1 VRSSAARPAE
11 PETERAAAVEEELRE
26 FSYIVSHDLAA
37 SFRHLAGFAHLL
49 LGELGDELT
58 SRQREHADQIRAASD
73 KCLLMME
80 QLLVFSRVQQKPL
93 EAVSQDA
100 APTMQLT
107 MLQLAMEVRAADAQ
121 ITVEPLGEVYADP
134 DLLAIAFH
142 HALDNAI
149 KFSQPGIRPRIA
161 IQNASDEAFWRVRIA
176 DNGLG
181 IAPEHRDRVFGMFQ
195 HLNGEEAY
203 LGVGAGL
210 AICRRIA
217 RRHGGE
223 ASFIDRAEG
232 ACFELALPHAAGQ
245 AQPHRH
251 KRG

>member
-1 VRSSAARPAE
+1 MRSNAQPLPTAGESV
-11 PETERAAAVEEELRE
+11 AAVATELQE

-37 SFRHLAGFAHLL
+37 SFRHLAGFSRLL

-58 SRQREHADQIRAASD
+58 SRQQEHADQIRAASD

-80 QLLVFSRVQQKPL
+80 QLLAFSRVQQKPL

-100 APTMQLT
+100 GPTVQLA
-107 MLQLAMEVRAADAQ
+107 MLQLAMEVRDAEAE

-134 DLLAIAFH
+134 TLLAIAFR

-149 KFSQPGIRPRIA
+149 KFSRPGVRPRIA
-161 IQNASDEAFWRVRIA
+161 IVPAHDAAFWRLRIS

-181 IAPEHRDRVFGMFQ
+181 IAPEHRERVFGMFQ
-195 HLNGEEAY
+195 HLNAEGVY

-223 ASFIDRAEG
+223 ARFVDCDEG
-232 ACFELALPHAAGQ
+232 ACFELALPRPRPLRPSA
-245 AQPHRH
+245 R

>member
-1 VRSSAARPAE
+1 MRPSARPTE
-11 PETERAAAVEEELRE
+11 PEPARTAAVEDELRE

-37 SFRHLAGFAHLL
+37 SFRHLAGFSRLL

-58 SRQREHADQIRAASD
+58 GRQREHADQIRAASD

-80 QLLVFSRVQQKPL
+80 QLLVFSRVQQNPF
-93 EAVSQDA
+93 EPARQDA
-100 APTMQLT
+100 TPTMQLV

-121 ITVEPLGEVYADP
+121 ITVEPLGEAYADP
-134 DLLAIAFH
+134 GLLAIAFC

-149 KFSQPGIRPRIA
+149 KFARPGVRPRIA
-161 IQNASDEAFWRVRIA
+161 IQNASDEAFWRVRIV

-181 IAPEHRDRVFGMFQ
+181 IAPEHRERVFGMFQ
-195 HLNGEEAY
+195 HLNGEETF

-223 ASFIDRAEG
+223 ARFIDRAEG
-232 ACFELALPHAAGQ
+232 ACFELALPHAPRR

-251 KRG
+251 TRPG

>member
-1 VRSSAARPAE
+1 VRSNGRLAE
-11 PETERAAAVEEELRE
+11 ADLEHATAVGEELQE

-37 SFRHLAGFAHLL
+37 SFRHLAGFSRLL
-49 LGELGDELT
+49 LGELGDDLT
-58 SRQREHADQIRAASD
+58 NRQREHAEQIRTASD

-93 EAVSQDA
+93 EPVSLDA
-100 APTMQLT
+100 APTLQLA
-107 MLQLAMEVRAADAQ
+107 MLQLALEVRDAGAE

-134 DLLAIAFH
+134 ALLTIAFR

-149 KFSQPGIRPRIA
+149 KFSRPGIRPRIA